1 MCGRR
6 LSLSGIRR
14 MKPTDDIKLD
24 AKVSDMIVNL
34 FEGLCADLSYSD
46 LVDFSEALAIN
57 VIAEV
62 KGAA

>member
-1 MCGRR
+1 
-6 LSLSGIRR
+6 